1 MIKTFRQSWLE
12 EFWHTGKH
20 QRVPSVLE
28 ARLLR
33 KLDMLNRATAH
44 KDLQAPPANRL
55 HALSGDRV
63 GQWAISVSGSGDYV
77 FGLQKVIFL
86 SWSWCNTIRG
96 GDHVTQKPASHFAGR
111 YPAP

>member
-63 GQWAISVSGSGDYV
+63 GQWAISVSGSWRLCFWFAEGD
-77 FGLQKVIFL
+77 IFEL
-86 SWSWCNTIRG
+86 ELVQY
-96 GDHVTQKPASHFAGR
+96 H
-111 YPAP
+111 